1 MNFNLLKGSQF
12 NQESGF
18 EEIFLAKIKEKE
30 G

>member
-12 NQESGF
+12 KLESGF